1 MNKDVTCI
9 TQLHKR
15 KLTYTVDC
23 HTTPLQFIGDA
34 ITDHSN
40 EHTTNRWLLH
50 LTINKGNYHKIQTI
64 QQNK

>member
-1 MNKDVTCI
+1 MNKAITAI
-9 TQLHKR
+9 TQFHKR

-40 EHTTNRWLLH
+40 EHTAN
-50 LTINKGNYHKIQTI
+50 Q
-64 QQNK
+64 